1 MPKGSPGRS
10 THRSQKNILT
20 FSGTNMFGSKL
31 SKELVRIYHQPGMKA
46 RRPKG
51 AAGAVKPQK

>member
-10 THRSQKNILT
+10 THRSQKNIVT
-20 FSGTNMFGSKL
+20 VSATNMFGSMK
-31 SKELVRIYHQPGMKA
+31 SSTAVRIFRQPSDKQ

-51 AAGAVKPQK
+51 AVGPVKKK